1 MSATFQ
7 RKFLDMSTKHV
18 TISYSLTPNLFQRI
32 KNEKA
37 TGMRIAKTKKVVLQ
51 MELDSES
58 SASSWG
64 CEQLM
69 TK

>member
-37 TGMRIAKTKKVVLQ
+37 TGMRITKKVVLQ

-69 TK
+69 TKH